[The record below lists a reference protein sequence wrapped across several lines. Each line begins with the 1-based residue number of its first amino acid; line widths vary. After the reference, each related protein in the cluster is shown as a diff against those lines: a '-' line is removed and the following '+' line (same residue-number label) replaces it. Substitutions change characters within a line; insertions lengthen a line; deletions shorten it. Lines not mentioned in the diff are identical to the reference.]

1 MSVLLKDNIHLLH
14 VLKSGNP
21 AIRNFMLKNSSNS
34 FTKCLCEICLN
45 ILKGSIPL
53 SAVQKKHLKRY
64 RSTLHLLAN
73 KKQSLLRKKREIIQ
87 KGGIL
92 PLILTPI
99 LSIAAELLEKFISK

>member
-21 AIRNFMLKNSSNS
+21 AVRNLLIKNSSNS
-34 FTKCLCEICLN
+34 LTRCLCEICLN

-53 SAVQKKHLKRY
+53 STVQKKLLKRH

-73 KKQSLLRKKREIIQ
+73 KKQSLSRKKREIIQ
-87 KGGIL
+87 KGGFL
-92 PLILTPI
+92 PLILSPI
-99 LSIAAELLEKFISK
+99 LSIAAELLKNFITK